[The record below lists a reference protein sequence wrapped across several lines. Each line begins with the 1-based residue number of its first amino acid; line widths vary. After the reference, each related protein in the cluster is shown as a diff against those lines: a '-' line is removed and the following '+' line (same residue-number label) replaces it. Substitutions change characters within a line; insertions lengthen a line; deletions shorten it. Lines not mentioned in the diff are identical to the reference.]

1 MIDIKQLREDTEG
14 VAKALNTRGYELN
27 VELFVDLDDKRKLLQ
42 IDTEQLQ
49 SQRKNL
55 SNDFGK
61 LKSQGKDTTD
71 LKLHIDNINGDLK
84 IKDEA
89 LQLIQNQLNDFLHDI
104 PNIPNKNV
112 PLGLS
117 LIHI

>member
-71 LKLHIDNINGDLK
+71 LKLHIDIFHVYIIL
-84 IKDEA
+84 
-89 LQLIQNQLNDFLHDI
+89 F
-104 PNIPNKNV
+104 
-112 PLGLS
+112 
-117 LIHI
+117 